1 VEYFRSK
8 HEAHASR
15 RESKAA
21 ALDIKSP
28 PPVDEEEDVPIQSG
42 KKVGNPFDMLEDGDD
57 DERWRIARAL
67 SSEAENLALTIHRE
81 RFRRPRRETRR
92 ARRSERIWME
102 GIWTPTP
109 HLLLRLLMSTR
120 T

>member
-1 VEYFRSK
+1 MVRVEYFRSK

-57 DERWRIARAL
+57 DD
-67 SSEAENLALTIHRE
+67 
-81 RFRRPRRETRR
+81 
-92 ARRSERIWME
+92 
-102 GIWTPTP
+102 GGG
-109 HLLLRLLMSTR
+109 LLVRYAPKPKI
-120 T
+120 